1 MTTML
6 AIAAVDALKPA
17 PFTVHPL
24 LALTLKDQVGTVGRY
39 IQAYDP
45 EVCMDDLEA
54 HARAL
59 EMTGVIDAEE
69 LKADWTIDQDEIDAE
84 EAQADGDRGDALYAD
99 NGMPEPELD
108 NVQEIEPIA

>member
-24 LALTLKDQVGTVGRY
+24 LALTLKSQVGTAGRY

-45 EVCMDDLEA
+45 EVCMEDLDA

-59 EMTGVIDAEE
+59 EMTGVIAEDE
-69 LKADWTIDQDEIDAE
+69 LKADWTIDQDAIDAE
-84 EAQADGDRGDALYAD
+84 EAQAAGDEEDARYAEA
-99 NGMPEPELD
+99 GMPEAEID
-108 NVQEIEPIA
+108 VVQEIEPIA